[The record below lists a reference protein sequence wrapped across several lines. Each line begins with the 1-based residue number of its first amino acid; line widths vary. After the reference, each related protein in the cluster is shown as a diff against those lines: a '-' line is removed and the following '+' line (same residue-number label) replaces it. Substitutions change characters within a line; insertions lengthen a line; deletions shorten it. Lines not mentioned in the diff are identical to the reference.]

1 MIANWFEAKV
11 KYIKISEDGRE
22 RKVNELYL
30 LDAFTHTEAE
40 ARIIEEMK
48 FIVSG
53 DYYIAGLKRSN
64 ISEIVPSD
72 DENDD
77 KWYKIKVAFIDA
89 DDVSG
94 KEKKSNQYYLVAGS
108 DTKRAQEN
116 LEKSLA
122 SFVVP
127 YEIVAIND
135 TMFLDV
141 FPYKAKEEGDAEE
154 NEGDESECIGQTFD
168 PNC

>member
-11 KYIKISEDGRE
+11 KYVKISEDGRE

-30 LDAFTHTEAE
+30 LDAMSYTEAE
-40 ARIIEEMK
+40 ARIIKEMK
-48 FIVSG
+48 TMIQG
-53 DYYIAGLKRSN
+53 DYYVSVLKKSN

-89 DDVSG
+89 DEVSG

-116 LEKSLA
+116 LEKSLV

-127 YEIVAIND
+127 YDIVAIND

-141 FPYKAKEEGDAEE
+141 FPYSTKEEGENAE
-154 NEGDESECIGQTFD
+154 DESECIGQTFD

>member
-11 KYIKISEDGRE
+11 KYVKVSDDGRE

-30 LDAFTHTEAE
+30 LDAMNFTEAE
-40 ARIIEEMK
+40 ARIIKEMEE
-48 FIVSG
+48 IVSG
-53 DYYIAGLKRSN
+53 DYYVSGLKKSN

-77 KWYKIKVAFIDA
+77 KWYKVKVAFIDA
-89 DDVSG
+89 DEISG

-116 LEKSLA
+116 LDKSLVT
-122 SFVVP
+122 FVVP

-141 FPYKAKEEGDAEE
+141 FPYSTKEGDNAE
-154 NEGDESECIGQTFD
+154 DESDFFGQTFD